1 MSISPPWQHPRSQA
15 HAIDRAAIR
24 GKCEDRAAWELC
36 LEIPPPRA
44 DSPRPV
50 SMHPISPPSSLHKF
64 VPRNQNISFV
74 TMSSGNSDTQAPGIA
89 WYFDSEPDEYHP
101 SSESE
106 KSAFARQPWRA
117 HWPPKSDKAKLA
129 WMHSE
134 FPEVLV
140 WMFDR
145 TKPFDR
151 PWREWA
157 RSGIAMKE
165 KAGNVSSTQHSCAQV
180 QYLNPEERKPSRS
193 FVDDLIKTLHL
204 KSILSSGISF
214 LTPHEKYQT
223 EKPYLSRL
231 PSGTSLPRTNLV
243 ASTHQL
249 DIFEISGHERS
260 FTLATS
266 GFEYAKSP
274 IRVRQWNDSSVCS
287 EYIPQMESWISR
299 YLDCARVFIYAYN
312 FRGFSSETSGKSTKT
327 PFFRAHCD
335 ATPTSCLRRIQLF
348 LPEFSQS
355 SNQRVRYLNIWRPIT
370 TPQQDSPLALCD
382 YRSLNPETDLVA
394 ADIIFPH
401 YRDEAYEVLHN
412 PNQRWF
418 YKKGMKWDDVILF
431 KLGDSD
437 PGEASLCP
445 HSAFMDPSVPTGTP
459 ARRSIEVRAII
470 IG

>member
-15 HAIDRAAIR
+15 HAIDRAIR

-165 KAGNVSSTQHSCAQV
+165 KAGN
-180 QYLNPEERKPSRS
+180 
-193 FVDDLIKTLHL
+193 
-204 KSILSSGISF
+204 
-214 LTPHEKYQT
+214 
-223 EKPYLSRL
+223 
-231 PSGTSLPRTNLV
+231 
-243 ASTHQL
+243 
-249 DIFEISGHERS
+249 
-260 FTLATS
+260 
-266 GFEYAKSP
+266 
-274 IRVRQWNDSSVCS
+274 
-287 EYIPQMESWISR
+287 
-299 YLDCARVFIYAYN
+299 
-312 FRGFSSETSGKSTKT
+312 
-327 PFFRAHCD
+327 D
-335 ATPTSCLRRIQLF
+335 ATPTSCLRRLQLF